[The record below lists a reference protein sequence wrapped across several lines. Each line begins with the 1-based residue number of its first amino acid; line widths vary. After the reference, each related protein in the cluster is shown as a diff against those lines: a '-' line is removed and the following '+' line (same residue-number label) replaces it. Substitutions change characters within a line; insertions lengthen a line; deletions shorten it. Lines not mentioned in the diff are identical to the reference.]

1 MAYIGEFIS
10 LGVAFSLT
18 VAALSCEVAGRRW
31 GGLVLNVW
39 RMLLGCVL
47 SCVLTGVLVGY
58 PLPIYAQADTWMW
71 LALSGFVGYFFGDWC
86 LLNSYLTIGSR
97 YGQLL
102 VTLSPMYA
110 AVSAWLLMDEKLS
123 WQSLIAMTVTII
135 GIAVSVLGRG
145 ESSRLSLQLPLKGVL
160 YGIGAGVGQG
170 LGLVLGMMGIKTY
183 IAEVPV
189 DKLPKI
195 GPLLPFSANAIRCIT
210 GLICFTAW
218 LLLKGEGKTFV
229 RSMQDR
235 KGMWT
240 MIIAVI
246 SGPLVGVGF
255 SLVAVQYTAAGIA
268 STLMSMSPIVILLPS
283 YYMFHQRLTVK
294 GVIGAV
300 ISVIGVSLFFLL

>member
-1 MAYIGEFIS
+1 
-10 LGVAFSLT
+10 
-18 VAALSCEVAGRRW
+18 
-31 GGLVLNVW
+31 
-39 RMLLGCVL
+39 MLLGCAL
-47 SCVLTGVLVGY
+47 SCILTWVLAGY
-58 PLPIYAQADTWMW
+58 PFPVYARVDTWMW

-110 AVSAWLLMDEKLS
+110 AVSAWLLMDEKLG
-123 WQSLIAMTVTII
+123 WQSLVAMTVTIG

-145 ESSRLSLQLPLKGVL
+145 EGKRLVLQLPLKGVL
-160 YGIGAGVGQG
+160 YGIGSGVGQG

-183 IAEVPV
+183 IAEVPAEL
-189 DKLPKI
+189 LPKI
-195 GPLLPFSANAIRCIT
+195 RPLLPFSANAIRCIT

-218 LLLKGEGKTFV
+218 LLLKGESRLFV
-229 RSMQDR
+229 HSVQDR
-235 KGMWT
+235 KGMLA

-268 STLMSMSPIVILLPS
+268 STLMSMSPIIILPLS
-283 YYMFHQRLTVK
+283 YYLFHQRLTVK
-294 GVIGAV
+294 GVIGAIV
-300 ISVIGVSLFFLL
+300 SVIGVSLFFLL

>member
-1 MAYIGEFIS
+1 MVYIGEIIS
-10 LGVAFSLT
+10 LGVAFSFT
-18 VAALSCEVAGRRW
+18 VAALSCEVAGRQW

-39 RMLLGCVL
+39 RMLLGCAL
-47 SCVLTGVLVGY
+47 SCILTWVLAGY
-58 PLPIYAQADTWMW
+58 PFPVYARVDTWMW

-110 AVSAWLLMDEKLS
+110 AVSAWLLMDETLG
-123 WQSLIAMTVTII
+123 WQSLVAMTVTIG

-145 ESSRLSLQLPLKGVL
+145 EGKRLVLQLPLKGVL
-160 YGIGAGVGQG
+160 YGIGSGVGQG

-183 IAEVPV
+183 IAEVPAEL
-189 DKLPKI
+189 LPKI

-218 LLLKGEGKTFV
+218 LLLKGESRLFV
-229 RSMQDR
+229 HSVQDR
-235 KGMWT
+235 KGMLA

-268 STLMSMSPIVILLPS
+268 STLMSMSPIIILPLS
-283 YYMFHQRLTVK
+283 YYLFHQRLTVK
-294 GVIGAV
+294 GVIGAIV
-300 ISVIGVSLFFLL
+300 SVIGVSLFFLL